1 MLVFPWHAIFQVNI
15 PFSLL
20 HVQEGAGN
28 IPSGFEGDIHSLYFP
43 VFLLCCLTP
52 RGHNLS
58 KESCY
63 HRGKP
68 SLEWVEWFSF
78 LEGVL
83 SFIIKSLS
91 PEKGYVVQTEYN
103 SETGEN
109 FEVISLH
116 PSLTHHWESCLKS
129 LTDPVFEGMR
139 TQILWFWSLSIMPA
153 GKSGFIL
160 VPELIKNFL
169 GHCASSPSDMCN
181 FCL

>member
-129 LTDPVFEGMR
+129 PDRSSLWGDENPNTLILKPFNHACRKIRLHISARAHKKLSR
-139 TQILWFWSLSIMPA
+139 TLCFFTKWH
-153 GKSGFIL
+153 
-160 VPELIKNFL
+160 V
-169 GHCASSPSDMCN
+169 
-181 FCL
+181 